1 MTEEDAKLWQEEQL
15 ALVRMAQEKT
25 DSFVAEQHALI
36 AEAQR
41 QARILQHAFGL
52 NSAPRYGLPVVVA
65 AFLSVGIA
73 AMAGSLVGIALCRAI
88 AAHCVGMT
96 PA

>member
-1 MTEEDAKLWQEEQL
+1 MTKKDANLWQEEQL
-15 ALVRMAQEKT
+15 AFIRKAQEET
-25 DSFVAEQHALI
+25 RSFVAERHVLI

-52 NSAPRYGLPVVVA
+52 DSAPRYGLPVVVA
-65 AFLSVGIA
+65 AFLSVVIA
-73 AMAGSLVGIALCRAI
+73 AMAGSVVGIALCRAI
-88 AAHCVGMT
+88 AAHCAGIT